1 MNAPAKVNYVRHL
14 NAFFARVQEDD
25 RLKSNHISLYL
36 ALFQHWNQQQFRQ
49 PFPVLR
55 DAVIRLSGI
64 GSANTYT
71 RCLKDLHAFGYIL
84 YQPGGKQH
92 PLCLIRIV
100 YLVPARAAPS
110 RFTQLALF
118 EEYTVPGSIN
128 FATASDSSRKN
139 ATHPVA
145 NLIQTLSQN
154 CDTYINNININ
165 KTEREETLPPI
176 KKNNKANGADAAA
189 DVFSSRAPIA
199 PDLPDV
205 KAFFSAN
212 KYPSGEALK
221 FYTITRQTAGNR
233 PEKRPSATGRPPC
246 ISGYLTFTTKTP
258 KMVAEDPNQH
268 QPQDDSTR
276 IPIKVI
282 QTRYDYHRYLQIIEQ
297 RGQAIYGPKYT
308 IHEIDRPVVLK
319 LLCYFL
325 QDEDVAPSE
334 GIDLAKGLML
344 RGPVGCGKTSLMNIM
359 RLLCPDEYRPVMVA
373 ARDVAME
380 FSRRGM
386 TWY

>member
-14 NAFFARVQEDD
+14 NAFFARVQEDG

-100 YLVPARAAPS
+100 YLVPAGAAPS

-118 EEYTVPGSIN
+118 EEDPVPGSIN
-128 FATASDSSRKN
+128 FATAPEVSSIKI

-145 NLIQTLSQN
+145 KMIQTLSQN
-154 CDTYINNININ
+154 CDTYINNINSN
-165 KTEREETLPPI
+165 KTDREETHPPI
-176 KKNNKANGADAAA
+176 KKNNKVNGAGAAA
-189 DVFSSRAPIA
+189 DVFSSCAPIA

-212 KYPSGEALK
+212 KYPSDEALK
-221 FYTITRQTAGNR
+221 FYHHYQANGWKQAGKTPISDWQAAAHKWVLNIHDKNTQNGYRRSEPTPTAGRLHSN
-233 PEKRPSATGRPPC
+233 PDKNYS
-246 ISGYLTFTTKTP
+246 
-258 KMVAEDPNQH
+258 DP
-268 QPQDDSTR
+268 
-276 IPIKVI
+276 
-282 QTRYDYHRYLQIIEQ
+282 L
-297 RGQAIYGPKYT
+297 
-308 IHEIDRPVVLK
+308 
-319 LLCYFL
+319 
-325 QDEDVAPSE
+325 
-334 GIDLAKGLML
+334 
-344 RGPVGCGKTSLMNIM
+344 
-359 RLLCPDEYRPVMVA
+359 
-373 ARDVAME
+373 
-380 FSRRGM
+380 
-386 TWY
+386 